1 MKRLIQKSTLV
12 TTLCLL
18 ASSTFAEDWTGWR
31 GNHRDGKSAETGLA
45 NKWPES
51 GPKLLWQ
58 TKDLGAGYSTPSSA
72 GGLVYLISNQ
82 GAETEELICLKLTDG
97 SVQWRTKLGAVGKNT
112 GPQYPGSRSTPSIV
126 DGEVFALGSAG
137 DLVCADAKSGKVK
150 WSKNLQSEF
159 DGLPGKWAY
168 TESPL
173 VDGDVIICSPGGK
186 SATVV
191 ALKKSDGSVVWKSAI
206 ADGDEAS
213 YSSPVAA
220 EIDGVKQYVMFLAKG
235 AAGLNAKT
243 GELIW
248 RYTKT
253 ADKDAN
259 VQIPIVNGKL
269 VYTAAGR
276 VGGGLAEVA
285 GTSSEPK
292 QVYFDKAMPNGMGG
306 AVLVDGY
313 LYGASGATLMCIEY
327 ATGKKMWQDRSIGA
341 SSVAYADGKL
351 YLHGE
356 NNDIALV
363 AATPEAYKELA
374 RFTPPNASDRGNG
387 KAWTHPVLVDGKLI
401 IRDVDSVWC
410 FDVKN

>member
-1 MKRLIQKSTLV
+1 MALHKKPPTKMR
-12 TTLCLL
+12 
-18 ASSTFAEDWTGWR
+18 TF
-31 GNHRDGKSAETGLA
+31 
-45 NKWPES
+45 
-51 GPKLLWQ
+51 
-58 TKDLGAGYSTPSSA
+58 
-72 GGLVYLISNQ
+72 
-82 GAETEELICLKLTDG
+82 
-97 SVQWRTKLGAVGKNT
+97 NT
-112 GPQYPGSRSTPSIV
+112 
-126 DGEVFALGSAG
+126 
-137 DLVCADAKSGKVK
+137 
-150 WSKNLQSEF
+150 
-159 DGLPGKWAY
+159 
-168 TESPL
+168 
-173 VDGDVIICSPGGK
+173 
-186 SATVV
+186 
-191 ALKKSDGSVVWKSAI
+191 
-206 ADGDEAS
+206 
-213 YSSPVAA
+213 
-220 EIDGVKQYVMFLAKG
+220 
-235 AAGLNAKT
+235 
-243 GELIW
+243 
-248 RYTKT
+248 
-253 ADKDAN
+253 
-259 VQIPIVNGKL
+259 PIVNGKL

-363 AATPEAYKELA
+363 AATPKPTRNSPGSL
-374 RFTPPNASDRGNG
+374 RNASDRGNG